1 MFIATS
7 SFSSKSSPSFK
18 TGSGAFKICGMYSLG
33 RSGVHERERERVRP
47 ATLSGGG
54 VRKDAVEEEEEVR
67 AQCVCVTICAYVGVE
82 MSAGLLY
89 SLTEEDDDKVR
100 WRRG

>member
-33 RSGVHERERERVRP
+33 RSGVQERELERVRP
-47 ATLSGGG
+47 ATLSWG
-54 VRKDAVEEEEEVR
+54 VGRTDAEEDEEEVR
-67 AQCVCVTICAYVGVE
+67 ARCLCVTICAYVGVE
-82 MSAGLLY
+82 MSAGRL
-89 SLTEEDDDKVR
+89 
-100 WRRG
+100 

>member
-1 MFIATS
+1 MSESESECAQRRC
-7 SFSSKSSPSFK
+7 P
-18 TGSGAFKICGMYSLG
+18 G
-33 RSGVHERERERVRP
+33 
-47 ATLSGGG
+47 GGG
-54 VRKDAVEEEEEVR
+54 VCKDADEDEEEVR
-67 AQCVCVTICAYVGVE
+67 ARCLCVTICAYVGVE

>member
-1 MFIATS
+1 M
-7 SFSSKSSPSFK
+7 
-18 TGSGAFKICGMYSLG
+18 
-33 RSGVHERERERVRP
+33 RP
-47 ATLSGGG
+47 ATLSEGG

-67 AQCVCVTICAYVGVE
+67 ARCVCVTICAYVGVE

-100 WRRG
+100 W

>member
-18 TGSGAFKICGMYSLG
+18 TGSGAEEICGIYSLG
-33 RSGVHERERERVRP
+33 RSGVQERERERVRS
-47 ATLSGGG
+47 AMLSWGGG
-54 VRKDAVEEEEEVR
+54 RKDAEEDEEEVR
-67 AQCVCVTICAYVGVE
+67 ARCLCVTICAYVGVE

-89 SLTEEDDDKVR
+89 S
-100 WRRG
+100 